1 MAIYHLNLR
10 VQWWN
15 PMEKANNQTSMDGFL
30 SGSFPKVPKKR
41 RENNEPNACPHVNR
55 INRINVT
62 QQQQHILKTYHF
74 WI

>member
-41 RENNEPNACPHVNR
+41 RENNEPNACP
-55 INRINVT
+55 
-62 QQQQHILKTYHF
+62 
-74 WI
+74 